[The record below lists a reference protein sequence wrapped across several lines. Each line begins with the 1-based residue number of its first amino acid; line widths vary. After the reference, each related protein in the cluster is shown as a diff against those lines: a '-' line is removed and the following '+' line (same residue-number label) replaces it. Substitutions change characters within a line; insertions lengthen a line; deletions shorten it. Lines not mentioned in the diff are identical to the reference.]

1 MISQS
6 ALMNSAAEARF
17 RLQEPNSKPRITK
30 VIALDLAS
38 DDVVRRLSQATWN
51 GATFLSA
58 SALSTGPERRRD
70 GWLRDLDGSA
80 RDLIE
85 EVNASDLV
93 VMIAT
98 PGGGAAAAP
107 LIGEACSHKRVMT
120 TALIAGT
127 ESASDE
133 ELSKT
138 LAQLRP
144 WSLMVVIASVDDYI
158 QDLLTALRA

>member
-1 MISQS
+1 MISES

-17 RLQEPNSKPRITK
+17 RLQEPNSKPRTTK
-30 VIALDLAS
+30 VIALDVPS
-38 DDVVRRLSQATWN
+38 DDVVRRLAKDTWN
-51 GATFLSA
+51 HASFLTA
-58 SALSTGPERRRD
+58 SALSNGPERRAD
-70 GWLRDLDGSA
+70 GWLRDIDGNA
-80 RDLIE
+80 RDLIV
-85 EVNASDLV
+85 EVSAADLV

-98 PGGGAAAAP
+98 PGGRAQAAA

-120 TALIAGT
+120 TALIAAG
-127 ESASDE
+127 SASDE